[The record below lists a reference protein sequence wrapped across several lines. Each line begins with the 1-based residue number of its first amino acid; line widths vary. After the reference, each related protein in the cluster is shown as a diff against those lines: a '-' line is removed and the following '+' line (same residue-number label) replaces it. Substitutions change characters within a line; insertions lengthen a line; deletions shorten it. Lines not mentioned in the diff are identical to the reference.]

1 MAHTAELEEE
11 LESTQKKLKK
21 AKKELEEK
29 EKRIDELQLLVA
41 KAGSSTSGAGAGE
54 SVEALKKQV
63 DKQKTDIK
71 ALNKENRDSKDKIET
86 LQQELDRAKS
96 GGGSAGGD
104 AGGEAKELEN
114 LRKKLKSFEKEKEED
129 ELIEREIYCM
139 TTKYRVRP
147 SSSPPPPGLLSSTRD
162 EQEGVHASA
171 QNMCTILMQWGV
183 LDDPPNERL
192 LSKIL
197 NAIKKGYKVATD
209 DNAALIKWLSFATNL
224 HEQLENEVLLPEPS
238 QTPNHHLS

>member
-1 MAHTAELEEE
+1 
-11 LESTQKKLKK
+11 
-21 AKKELEEK
+21 
-29 EKRIDELQLLVA
+29 
-41 KAGSSTSGAGAGE
+41 
-54 SVEALKKQV
+54 VEALKKQV

-104 AGGEAKELEN
+104 ASGDAKELEN

-147 SSSPPPPGLLSSTRD
+147 SSSPPPP
-162 EQEGVHASA
+162 
-171 QNMCTILMQWGV
+171 
-183 LDDPPNERL
+183 PPPSGSFPQR
-192 LSKIL
+192 
-197 NAIKKGYKVATD
+197 ATGRR
-209 DNAALIKWLSFATNL
+209 ACMRRRRTCARS
-224 HEQLENEVLLPEPS
+224 
-238 QTPNHHLS
+238 